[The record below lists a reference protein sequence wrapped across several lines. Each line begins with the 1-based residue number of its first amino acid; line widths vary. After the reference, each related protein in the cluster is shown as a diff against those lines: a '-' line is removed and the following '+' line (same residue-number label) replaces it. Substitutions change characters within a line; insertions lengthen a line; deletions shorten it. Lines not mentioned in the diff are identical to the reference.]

1 MADQLTLL
9 EAIEQRG
16 PYAVWEL
23 MDDDEKKAAAV
34 AFWNEADRES
44 RAALEV
50 ALAQDLKFRPQ
61 SVRQLSAER
70 VAGRLV
76 RLADALPETVLFQYL
91 FHLHMSDRRPL
102 MVEYLDA
109 IGLPH
114 DNGALDLPDDFEG
127 PDQEKVEATAR
138 DLIKAREHEAL
149 LYLGTLIVA
158 DTDFWTGLE
167 PVLKEYAEDGTAW
180 DAPGLE
186 DRPVNELSWLFDQLR
201 RGPRRWT
208 GIEN

>member
-1 MADQLTLL
+1 MADQLTLM
-9 EAIEQRG
+9 EAIEERG
-16 PYAVWEL
+16 PYAVWGL

-44 RAALEV
+44 RSAIEV

-91 FHLHMSDRRPL
+91 FHLHMGDRRPL

-109 IGLPH
+109 VGLPH
-114 DNGALDLPDDFEG
+114 DDGALDLPDDFEG
-127 PDQEKVEATAR
+127 PDREKVETTAR

-149 LYLGTLIVA
+149 VYLGTLMVA

-167 PVLKEYAEDGTAW
+167 PVLKEYAEDGTAV
-180 DAPGLE
+180 G
-186 DRPVNELSWLFDQLR
+186 
-201 RGPRRWT
+201 
-208 GIEN
+208 